1 MLQTEVLL
9 SQEVVGP
16 ANQRVALQTRLILGG
31 EALKPA
37 KTGLKKIEPSQLQ
50 DVAEDTYTK
59 LSSASTNER
68 SSFWQNKSQS
78 DPTLSSFDEQIK
90 VWAKSVVTYMKD
102 EKFQEEDA
110 LEMYLKYFGKED
122 GSSDINLFV
131 EDVLTKYVKPDEGLD
146 YDTLE
151 EHLPEIKKLAG
162 IFGGNSSELIEA
174 LIYAKA
180 KLLDPVKKQE
190 LITQVN
196 EKKTVDQTSVLRI
209 DLLDADEDRLL
220 KWLDINSKTIISGT
234 DNKEDSDD
242 DLDIKIIKP
251 STTEEL
257 ITSVGLHIYEEEPVF
272 IQVEQPPK
280 AKDFNIISPTDSE
293 ENQRR
298 ETFKRKNKLDDNTF
312 VTDLIRFPVPGEK
325 ELELYYFNI
334 GQTQSDKTNQYS
346 SCFVFK
352 DKEGQF
358 IPVGH
363 VDYSTIKDNQKE
375 ANARMSTINNIIST
389 IPSEKIPPHLKAIVN
404 HFCPGGEDDVAVKV
418 NERFRGLNFGG
429 SLWYSALG
437 QANLDGIDQ
446 INIVGDLT
454 ADVKK
459 KGESFYKHLG
469 AQIMLF
475 IDRVG
480 ESDEFIT
487 STRLFAPTFLPFI
500 KIEPQDE

>member
-1 MLQTEVLL
+1 MLQTEVLA
-9 SQEVVGP
+9 SQEVIGS

-68 SSFWQNKSQS
+68 SNFWQNKSQS

-90 VWAKSVVTYMKD
+90 VWAKSVVIYMKD

-131 EDVLTKYVKPDEGLD
+131 EDVLTEYIKPSEGLD

-196 EKKTVDQTSVLRI
+196 EEKTVDQTSVLRI
-209 DLLDADEDRLL
+209 DLLDTNEDRLL
-220 KWLDINSKTIISGT
+220 KWLDINSS
-234 DNKEDSDD
+234 NKEDPDD
-242 DLDIKIIKP
+242 DLDIQIIKP

-257 ITSVGLHIYEEEPVF
+257 IKSVEKQIYEEEPVF

-325 ELELYYFNI
+325 ELELYYFNV
-334 GQTQSDKTNQYS
+334 GQTKSDKTNQYS
-346 SCFVFK
+346 SCLVMK
-352 DKEGQF
+352 DKDGQF

-375 ANARMSTINNIIST
+375 ANALMSTINNIVST

-404 HFCPGGEDDVAVKV
+404 HFCPGGKDDVSVKV
-418 NERFRGLNFGG
+418 DERFRGLNFGG
-429 SLWYSALG
+429 SLWYSALAH
-437 QANLDGIDQ
+437 ANLDGIEQ

-454 ADVKK
+454 ADIKK

-500 KIEPQDE
+500 EIEPQGE